1 MKDVESFQLFFMMR
15 LPADCRVK
23 VCGKQHQKPPRRLI
37 NITNMRGGGGGS
49 SKSFEMYQKLSSTKS
64 LMLEKLPDAVDDVVV
79 ELITLYPQDYC

>member
-23 VCGKQHQKPPRRLI
+23 VCGKQQQKPPRRLI
-37 NITNMRGGGGGS
+37 NITNMRGGSG
-49 SKSFEMYQKLSSTKS
+49 KSFEMYQKLSPTKS
-64 LMLEKLPDAVDDVVV
+64 LMLEKLLDAVDDVVV